1 MKAKDLYNKLNKDFI
16 TSAMSDNWAKF
27 MGELQEYL
35 SPNFKERS
43 MGLVCDFAEE
53 INKVYC
59 AVFPTKEILQSIIDD
74 NVTDAM
80 LFLHHPSIWDIRR
93 AKPFYQMDKE

>member
-1 MKAKDLYNKLNKDFI
+1 MRAIDLYNQLERDFI
-16 TSAMSDNWAKF
+16 TKDMRDDWAIF
-27 MGELQEYL
+27 MGELDEYL

-43 MGLVCDFAEE
+43 MGLVCDFTNE
-53 INKVYC
+53 INSVYC

-74 NVTDAM
+74 GATNAM

-93 AKPFYQMDKE
+93 LKPFYQMDKE